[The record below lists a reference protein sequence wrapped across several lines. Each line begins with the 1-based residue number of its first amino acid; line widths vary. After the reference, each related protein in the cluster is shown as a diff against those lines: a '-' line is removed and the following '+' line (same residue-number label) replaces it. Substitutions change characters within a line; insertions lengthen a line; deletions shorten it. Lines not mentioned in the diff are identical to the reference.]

1 MTTTMTTTTTMAP
14 NVPTFYRLVFLW
26 IEPISTFVGAVYA
39 HFSQSYFLTLTHAA
53 SAPGLS
59 VPLSTSIVLSQL
71 ANMYLGLGLLEA
83 SVLRATSELKVWRT
97 LLTIMLLADIG
108 HLYTVAPLGSWVF
121 WDYSRWN
128 SIDWGNVPVVYFLA
142 ITRSLFLL
150 GVGMQPASTTARPKR
165 TD

>member
-1 MTTTMTTTTTMAP
+1 MAP
-14 NVPTFYRLVFLW
+14 YVPAFYRLVFLW
-26 IEPISTFVGAVYA
+26 LEPLSTFTGAVYA
-39 HFSQSYFLTLTHAA
+39 HFLQSHFLTLTHAA

-108 HLYTVAPLGSWVF
+108 HLYSVAPLGSWVY
-121 WDYSRWN
+121 WDYRRWN
-128 SIDWGNVPVVYFLA
+128 SIDYGNVPVVYFLA

-150 GVGMQPASTTARPKR
+150 GVGLQPATTLRPKR